1 MADPN
6 DVAATKLLRQEFSK
20 RGLDT
25 TRADLR
31 VTHGVAYIRG
41 SIGTIKGGPQDVR
54 AEIELIT
61 KVLRTRP
68 QIKDVVVDCTMRGG

>member
-6 DVAATKLLRQEFSK
+6 DVSATKAVRQEFSK

-31 VTHGVAYIRG
+31 VTHGICYIRG

-54 AEIELIT
+54 AELETIA
-61 KVLRTRP
+61 KVLRTR
-68 QIKDVVVDCTMRGG
+68 QNIKDVILDCTMRS

>member
-6 DVAATKLLRQEFSK
+6 DVSATKAVRQEFSK

-31 VTHGVAYIRG
+31 VTHGIAYIRG

-54 AEIELIT
+54 AELETIA
-61 KVLRTRP
+61 KVLRTR
-68 QIKDVVVDCTMRGG
+68 QNIKDVIVDCTMRS